1 MQIISKTISFEYY
14 KWVKSD
20 IHFLLFSFPRCSVFN
35 HLNKKSVLS
44 TEAVQKFDPSRVLFL
59 RKMVNTKMTHNKILV
74 LLRNLYESYQTHRAA
89 LQYLIVSDLS
99 KSFSNIQVRNPV
111 PGSISPTSVWFSY
124 ISAKVKSLSVNT
136 CK

>member
-111 PGSISPTSVWFSY
+111 SSRINQSY
-124 ISAKVKSLSVNT
+124 ICLIFVYFCKS
-136 CK
+136 